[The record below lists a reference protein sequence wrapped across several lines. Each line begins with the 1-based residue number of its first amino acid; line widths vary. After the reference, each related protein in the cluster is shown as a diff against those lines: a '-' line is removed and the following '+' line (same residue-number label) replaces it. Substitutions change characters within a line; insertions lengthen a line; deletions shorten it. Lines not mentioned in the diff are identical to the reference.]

1 MEFYFALYRMVVKFF
16 LVEMV
21 EASAKII
28 PVVSIAICASALIIS
43 SISIMRDEK
52 NNDENSGPRT
62 RKDVKSHGRTR
73 RTPPYL
79 DKTA

>member
-21 EASAKII
+21 ESSAKII

-52 NNDENSGPRT
+52 NDENQGPRN

-73 RTPPYL
+73 RTPPCL

>member
-1 MEFYFALYRMVVKFF
+1 MEFYFALYRMLVKLF

-21 EASAKII
+21 EASVKII

-43 SISIMRDEK
+43 SIIIIKNEK
-52 NNDENSGPRT
+52 SDENSGPRS

-73 RTPPYL
+73 RTPTCV
-79 DKTA
+79 DKIA